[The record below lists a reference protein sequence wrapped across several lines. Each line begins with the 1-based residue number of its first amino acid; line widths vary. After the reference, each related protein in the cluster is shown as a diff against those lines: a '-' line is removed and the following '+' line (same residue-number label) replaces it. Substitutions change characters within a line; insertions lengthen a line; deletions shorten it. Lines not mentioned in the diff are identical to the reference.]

1 MTGENETGRLG
12 LPFIQAGQ
20 AQKELWHNE
29 ALLRLDLL
37 VQASVE
43 AVGRDDPPVAP
54 VAEPAWVVG
63 DAPTGAWTG
72 HARAVAGWSAGGWRF
87 VAPVVGMAVWSI
99 ADRVTVRF
107 VDGAWTTG
115 TGAAIAGPTGG
126 GMIDAEARAALTAVL
141 AVLRANHLI
150 AR

>member
-1 MTGENETGRLG
+1 MTGEIETGRLG
-12 LPFIQAGQ
+12 LPFIQPGQ

-43 AVGRDDPPVAP
+43 AVGRNDSPLTPA
-54 VAEPAWVVG
+54 AGQAWVVG

-72 HARAVAGWSAGGWRF
+72 HAKAVAGWSAGGWRF
-87 VAPVVGMAVWSI
+87 VAPMAGMAVWSI
-99 ADRVTVRF
+99 ADSVAVRF
-107 VDGAWTTG
+107 VGGAWTAG
-115 TGAAIAGPTGG
+115 TGAAIASPAGG
-126 GMIDAEARAALTAVL
+126 GTIDAEARAALTAVL
-141 AVLRANHLI
+141 TVLRANGLI